1 MADPPESRPAPEP
14 AAEEQPRQLDVVE
27 RWFQTVIMHPGGVDE
42 GVESVEA
49 QQLIRLRR
57 DQLEQ
62 VILRSKNLTAR
73 ERVSIYANAYYA
85 RLVEC
90 LGECFP
96 VFRRALGEEVFSEF
110 ALEYLQRYPSQS
122 YTLDRLGENF
132 SRFLQ
137 ETRPDRSDDGD
148 RPAKTDWP
156 DFLFDLATLE
166 WTVAQVFDGPGIEH
180 ERVFA
185 PDDLQALPAELFGP
199 AKLIPVACLR
209 LLTFRYPVN
218 AYYTA
223 ARCAGENEQ
232 VAIPDPSV
240 EHVAITRRDY
250 IVRRHTLTAPQ
261 GALLEALQTGGTV
274 AQAISAAAEISP
286 MDDDE
291 LADELQ
297 SWFRFWAAECFF
309 QAVVLPGEDRVSPPE
324 ARNP

>member
-1 MADPPESRPAPEP
+1 MPDPPEPRPAPE
-14 AAEEQPRQLDVVE
+14 EEPRQLDVVE
-27 RWFQTVIMHPGGVDE
+27 RWFQTVITHPEGVDE
-42 GVESVEA
+42 GVGSSEA
-49 QQLIRLRR
+49 QQLIRLGR

-96 VFRRALGEEVFSEF
+96 VFRRALGEEVFSGF
-110 ALEYLQRYPSQS
+110 ALEYIQRYPSQS
-122 YTLDRLGENF
+122 YTLDRLGDNF
-132 SRFLQ
+132 GRFLQ
-137 ETRPDRSDDGD
+137 ETRPDRTDDGC
-148 RPAKTDWP
+148 RPVETNWS

-166 WTVAQVFDGPGIEH
+166 WTIARVFDGPGIEH
-180 ERVFA
+180 ERVLA
-185 PDDLQALPAELFGP
+185 PEDLQALPAERFGE
-199 AKLIPVACLR
+199 AQLIPVVCLR

-223 ARCAGENEQ
+223 ARRAEENEQ
-232 VAIPDPSV
+232 VPIPDPSD
-240 EHVAITRRDY
+240 EHVAIARRDY
-250 IVRRHTLTAPQ
+250 VVRRHTLTAPQ
-261 GALLEALQTGGTV
+261 RVLLEVLQTGATV

-286 MDDDE
+286 MEDDE

-297 SWFRFWAAECFF
+297 SWFRLWAAECFF
-309 QAVVLPGEDRVSPPE
+309 QAVVLPGEERVSPPE

>member
-1 MADPPESRPAPEP
+1 MADPPESRPALEPEP
-14 AAEEQPRQLDVVE
+14 EEEPRQLDVVE
-27 RWFQTVIMHPGGVDE
+27 RWFQTVITHPEGVDE
-42 GVESVEA
+42 GVGSSQA
-49 QQLIRLRR
+49 QQLIRLGR

-62 VILRSKNLTAR
+62 VILRSKKLTAA

-96 VFRRALGEEVFSEF
+96 ILKKALGEEVFGGF

-132 SRFLQ
+132 SRFLE

-148 RPAKTDWP
+148 RPAKANWP

-180 ERVFA
+180 ERILA
-185 PDDLQALPAELFGP
+185 AADLQALPAERFGQ
-199 AKLIPVACLR
+199 ARLIPVVCLR

-218 AYYTA
+218 DYYTA
-223 ARCAGENEQ
+223 ARRAGENEQ
-232 VAIPDPSV
+232 VALPDPSI

-250 IVRRHTLTAPQ
+250 IVRRHTLTPPQ
-261 GALLEALQTGGTV
+261 RALLEALQTGVTV
-274 AQAISAAAEISP
+274 TEAISAAAEISQLE
-286 MDDDE
+286 DDE
-291 LADELQ
+291 LAGELQ
-297 SWFRFWAAECFF
+297 SWFRFWVAECFF
-309 QAVVLPGEDRVSPPE
+309 QAVVLPSEDSGVH
-324 ARNP
+324 

>member
-1 MADPPESRPAPEP
+1 MADPPESRPALEPEP
-14 AAEEQPRQLDVVE
+14 EEEPRQLDVVE
-27 RWFQTVIMHPGGVDE
+27 RWFQTVITHPEGVDE
-42 GVESVEA
+42 GVGSSQA
-49 QQLIRLRR
+49 QQLIRLGR

-62 VILRSKNLTAR
+62 VILRSKKLTAA

-96 VFRRALGEEVFSEF
+96 ILKKALGEEVFGGF

-132 SRFLQ
+132 SRFLE

-148 RPAKTDWP
+148 RPAKTNWP

-180 ERVFA
+180 ERILA
-185 PDDLQALPAELFGP
+185 AADLQALPAERFGQ
-199 AKLIPVACLR
+199 ARLIPVVCLR

-218 AYYTA
+218 DYYTA
-223 ARCAGENEQ
+223 ARRAGENEQ
-232 VAIPDPSV
+232 VALPDPSI

-250 IVRRHTLTAPQ
+250 IVRRHTLTPPQ
-261 GALLEALQTGGTV
+261 RALLEALQTGVTV
-274 AQAISAAAEISP
+274 TEAISAAAEISQLE
-286 MDDDE
+286 DDE
-291 LADELQ
+291 LAGELQ
-297 SWFRFWAAECFF
+297 SWFRFWVAECFF
-309 QAVVLPGEDRVSPPE
+309 QAVVLPSEDSGVD
-324 ARNP
+324 

>member
-1 MADPPESRPAPEP
+1 MADPPEPRPAPE
-14 AAEEQPRQLDVVE
+14 EEPRQLDVVE

-96 VFRRALGEEVFSEF
+96 VFRRALGEEVFSGF
-110 ALEYLQRYPSQS
+110 ALEYIQRYPSQS

-137 ETRPDRSDDGD
+137 ETRPDRSDDGC
-148 RPAKTDWP
+148 RPVETNWP

-166 WTVAQVFDGPGIEH
+166 WTIAQVFDGPGIEH
-180 ERVFA
+180 ERVLA
-185 PDDLQALPAELFGP
+185 PDDLRALPAKRFGE
-199 AKLIPVACLR
+199 AQLIPVVCLR

-223 ARCAGENEQ
+223 ARRAAENEQ

-250 IVRRHTLTAPQ
+250 IVRRYTLTAPQ
-261 GALLEALQTGGTV
+261 RALLEALQTGCTV
-274 AQAISAAAEISP
+274 TEAISAAAEISQ
-286 MDDDE
+286 MEHDE
-291 LADELQ
+291 LAGELQ
-297 SWFRFWAAECFF
+297 SWFRFWAAACFF
-309 QAVVLPGEDRVSPPE
+309 QAVVLPSEDRVSPPE

>member
-1 MADPPESRPAPEP
+1 MDDPPESRPALEPEP
-14 AAEEQPRQLDVVE
+14 EEEPRQLDVVE
-27 RWFQTVIMHPGGVDE
+27 RWFQTVITHPEGVDE
-42 GVESVEA
+42 GVGSSQA
-49 QQLIRLRR
+49 QQLIRLGR

-62 VILRSKNLTAR
+62 VILRSKKLTAA

-96 VFRRALGEEVFSEF
+96 ILKKALGEEVFGGF

-132 SRFLQ
+132 SRFLE

-148 RPAKTDWP
+148 RPAKANWP

-180 ERVFA
+180 ERILA
-185 PDDLQALPAELFGP
+185 AADLQALPAERFGQ
-199 AKLIPVACLR
+199 ARLIPVVCLR

-218 AYYTA
+218 DYYTA
-223 ARCAGENEQ
+223 ARRAGENEQ
-232 VAIPDPSV
+232 VALPDPSI

-250 IVRRHTLTAPQ
+250 IVRRHTLTPPQ
-261 GALLEALQTGGTV
+261 RALLEALQTGVTV
-274 AQAISAAAEISP
+274 TEAISAAAEISQLE
-286 MDDDE
+286 DDE
-291 LADELQ
+291 LAGELQ
-297 SWFRFWAAECFF
+297 SWFRFWVAECFF
-309 QAVVLPGEDRVSPPE
+309 QAVVLPSEDSGVH
-324 ARNP
+324 

>member
-1 MADPPESRPAPEP
+1 MADPPEPRTTPK
-14 AAEEQPRQLDVVE
+14 EEPRQLDVVE
-27 RWFQTVIMHPGGVDE
+27 RWFQTVITHPGGVDE
-42 GVESVEA
+42 GVDSSEA

-96 VFRRALGEEVFSEF
+96 VFRRALGEEVFSGF
-110 ALEYLQRYPSQS
+110 ALEYIQRYPSQS

-132 SRFLQ
+132 SRFLE
-137 ETRPDRSDDGD
+137 ETRPDRTDDGS
-148 RPAKTDWP
+148 RPFKTDWP
-156 DFLFDLATLE
+156 DFLFDLTTLE
-166 WTVAQVFDGPGIEH
+166 WTIAQVFDGPGVEH
-180 ERVFA
+180 ERILT
-185 PDDLQALPAELFGP
+185 PDDLRALPAERFGE
-199 AKLIPVACLR
+199 AQLIPVVCLR

-223 ARCAGENEQ
+223 ARRAGENEQ
-232 VAIPDPSV
+232 VPIPDPSV

-250 IVRRHTLTAPQ
+250 IVRRHALTAPQ
-261 GALLEALQTGGTV
+261 GALLEALQTGCTV
-274 AQAISAAAEISP
+274 TEAISAAAEISQ
-286 MDDDE
+286 MEDDE
-291 LADELQ
+291 LAGELQ

-309 QAVVLPGEDRVSPPE
+309 QAVVPPSE
-324 ARNP
+324 NKVVD

>member
-1 MADPPESRPAPEP
+1 MADPPESRPALEPEP
-14 AAEEQPRQLDVVE
+14 EEEPRQLDVVE
-27 RWFQTVIMHPGGVDE
+27 RWFQTVITHPEGVDE
-42 GVESVEA
+42 GVGSSQA
-49 QQLIRLRR
+49 QQLIRLGR

-62 VILRSKNLTAR
+62 VILRSKKLTAA

-96 VFRRALGEEVFSEF
+96 ILKKALGEEVFGGF

-132 SRFLQ
+132 SRFLE

-148 RPAKTDWP
+148 RPAKANWP

-180 ERVFA
+180 ERILA
-185 PDDLQALPAELFGP
+185 AADLQALPAERFGQ
-199 AKLIPVACLR
+199 ARLIPVVCLR

-218 AYYTA
+218 DYYTA
-223 ARCAGENEQ
+223 ARRAGENEQ
-232 VAIPDPSV
+232 VALPDPSI

-250 IVRRHTLTAPQ
+250 IVRRHTLTPPQ
-261 GALLEALQTGGTV
+261 RALLKALQTGVTV
-274 AQAISAAAEISP
+274 TEAISAAAEISQLE
-286 MDDDE
+286 DVE
-291 LADELQ
+291 LAGELQ
-297 SWFRFWAAECFF
+297 SWFRFWVAECFF
-309 QAVVLPGEDRVSPPE
+309 QAVVLPSEDSGVH
-324 ARNP
+324 

>member
-1 MADPPESRPAPEP
+1 MADPPESRPALEPEP
-14 AAEEQPRQLDVVE
+14 EEEPRQLDVVE
-27 RWFQTVIMHPGGVDE
+27 RWFQTVITHPEGVDE
-42 GVESVEA
+42 GVGSSQA
-49 QQLIRLRR
+49 QQLIRLGR

-62 VILRSKNLTAR
+62 VILRSKKLTAA

-96 VFRRALGEEVFSEF
+96 ILKKVLGEEVFGGF

-132 SRFLQ
+132 SRFLE

-148 RPAKTDWP
+148 RPAKTNWP

-180 ERVFA
+180 ERILA
-185 PDDLQALPAELFGP
+185 AADLQALPAERFGQ
-199 AKLIPVACLR
+199 ARLIPVVCLR

-218 AYYTA
+218 DYYTA
-223 ARCAGENEQ
+223 ARRAGENEQ
-232 VAIPDPSV
+232 VALPDPSI

-250 IVRRHTLTAPQ
+250 IVRRHTLTPPQ
-261 GALLEALQTGGTV
+261 RALLEALQTGVTV
-274 AQAISAAAEISP
+274 TEAISAAAEISQLE
-286 MDDDE
+286 DDE
-291 LADELQ
+291 LAGELQ
-297 SWFRFWAAECFF
+297 SWFRFWVAECFF
-309 QAVVLPGEDRVSPPE
+309 QAVVLPSEDSGVD
-324 ARNP
+324 